1 MKSLA
6 GSSPSSKQNIASQV
20 SLMTVENG
28 VQSDIIHALKTAN
41 DQLKD
46 ELRIKDRLVQK
57 LLEEGEEDKIEQPT
71 KKNDDLQSRS
81 LQRSDNQKSQTNF
94 ILKLKSEIDMAYKI
108 LAQRDQELAQ
118 LKKQSKQMVF
128 QKCNEERIQYM
139 NECMKL

>member
-6 GSSPSSKQNIASQV
+6 GSSPSSKQNIASHV
-20 SLMTVENG
+20 SLMTAENG
-28 VQSDIIHALKTAN
+28 MQSDIIHALKTAN

-108 LAQRDQELAQ
+108 LAQRDQEIVQ
-118 LKKQSKQMVF
+118 LKKQSKQMMF